1 MARKKDMKSL
11 YDKVVEGL
19 SDKKTIPDYKT
30 MC

>member
-1 MARKKDMKSL
+1 MAKKDIKSL

-19 SDKKTIPDYKT
+19 SDKKSVPDYKI

>member
-1 MARKKDMKSL
+1 MAKKDIKSL

-19 SDKKTIPDYKT
+19 SDKKSVPDYKT